1 MDIRYAIEKTKAIAA
16 HHQKEAYKNERLGK
30 HPQALHKCKQH
41 QEIAD
46 ALYTLIDVA
55 RAYSVEHKEEFV

>member
-16 HHQKEAYKNERLGK
+16 HHQKEAYKNKRFGNRPEVLYKSKG
-30 HPQALHKCKQH
+30 H

-55 RAYSVEHKEEFV
+55 RAYSAEHEKEFV